1 MRGLLLISLLAAL
14 VAVGYLATKSLN
26 QTAPDGTALRDAPE
40 KVQQDIQRATEEHLK
55 NLQKNLERQTQ

>member
-14 VAVGYLATKSLN
+14 VAVGYLVTQSMN
-26 QTAPDGTALRDAPE
+26 QTGPDGTALRDAPE

-55 NLQKNLERQTQ
+55 NLRRQTD